1 MKLKIGNSIIENNT
15 HIGIVKN
22 MFKNEQELENMLP
35 GKVHDIQTFFEELED
50 EVKEYFK

>member
-1 MKLKIGNSIIENNT
+1 MDFMVSAET
-15 HIGIVKN
+15 DIGIVKN

>member
-35 GKVHDIQTFFEELED
+35 GKVHDIQTFL
-50 EVKEYFK
+50 KN